1 MTMAR
6 PALADWQRDL
16 VLSSLHGDPAAA
28 ARLQSALVAGPVPA
42 AEALEI
48 HARTVHHALYS
59 ALRQRVPT
67 VEALVGE
74 DFMRELTRA
83 FARQDPPRQPQ
94 LALWGDEFPA
104 FIVGHAGCQS
114 LPNLA
119 DVAAFDLA
127 LDEVALARA
136 GCWLEPWQLTENL
149 RLQCLD
155 SLRIFAANYPVD
167 LLRDA
172 VAEAKEGDATAL
184 ESFRWV
190 TGDHHYALWCAADSQ
205 VHCRAV
211 SAGLA
216 AFMVALLAN
225 YAAAASGQREEDG
238 GLESNEEVVVEN
250 ALQSA
255 LAATGTADEGAA
267 TLFTQVL
274 QELAGMGG
282 ASLFTVE

>member
-6 PALADWQRDL
+6 PVLADWQRDL
-16 VLSSLHGDPAAA
+16 ALYSLQGDAAAA

-74 DFMRELTRA
+74 DFMRELARA
-83 FARQDPPRQPQ
+83 FARSYPPRQPQ
-94 LALWGDEFPA
+94 LALWGAEFPA
-104 FIVGHAGCQS
+104 FVADDAGCQA
-114 LPNLA
+114 LPYLA

-155 SLRIFAANYPVD
+155 SLRIFAASYPVD

-184 ESFRWV
+184 ENFRWV
-190 TGDHHYALWCAADSQ
+190 TGEHHYALWCAADSQ
-205 VHCRAV
+205 VHCRAA

-216 AFMVALLAN
+216 AFMAALLDN
-225 YAAAASGQREEDG
+225 RVAAASGQREEDD
-238 GLESNEEVVVEN
+238 GLESKEALVVEN

-255 LAATGTADEGAA
+255 LAATGTANDGAA

-282 ASLFTVE
+282 ARLFTVE